1 MGLIDDKKNVFTTI
15 GAYVSLRDEQDLP
28 DLTNLFPSINNKD
41 DIGAF
46 LIDTLKIVVGSTA
59 LQDLTGKLFTDFI
72 DDVEPTLKDAIK
84 KQLINFNAG
93 SGLTQTFFTSGI
105 SVDASDIDVFG
116 KLKTSPIS
124 DVGDLLY
131 GVTENFD
138 TKAYEAILNAGT
150 DITYK
155 NLLIN
160 YNSTLDK
167 FTFKPVNT
175 STTVGDWFTSFIDDT
190 AIINK
195 KEFLTNVMNAVY
207 GSVTANQDKSLEQ
220 VLNEEKIKKL
230 IEQVTNG
237 DDSFEISQSVEQELY
252 DKAQEL
258 IDGVVYYDV
267 GCGIFGANLP
277 FSGMTS
283 FINDVSGLTDSF
295 RMGNRIASTIEE
307 STENIQATADENK
320 ETIRDGFFQRIID
333 FLKRELGIILT
344 STPQIRAILA
354 IKSAIENNGIP
365 EIGNP
370 IDDLKRFSVYIK
382 CVIQEALAAL
392 FEFIFNLIIGFLIS
406 LLSPVIEKV
415 VREKIN
421 SYIGIIKSLINQK
434 I

>member
-15 GAYVSLRDEQDLP
+15 GAYVSLKEEQELP
-28 DLTNLFPSINNKD
+28 DTTNLFPSINNKD

-46 LIDTLKIVVGSTA
+46 LIDILKVVVGSTA
-59 LQDLTGKLFTDFI
+59 LQDLTGQLFTDFV
-72 DDVEPTLKDAIK
+72 DDVEPTLKDVVK
-84 KQLINFNAG
+84 KQMIDFNAG
-93 SGLTQTFFTSGI
+93 SGLTQTSFASGI
-105 SVDASDIDVFG
+105 SVNAADIDVFE
-116 KLKTSPIS
+116 KLKTSPNS
-124 DVGDLLY
+124 DAGNLLY
-131 GVTENFD
+131 DTNENFD

-150 DITYK
+150 DVTYK

-167 FTFKPVNT
+167 FTFKPINT
-175 STTVGDWFTSFIDDT
+175 SISVGDWFTSFIDDT

-207 GSVTANQDKSLEQ
+207 GSVTANQDKTLEQ

-237 DDSFEISQSVEQELY
+237 DDSFEIPQSVEQELY
-252 DKAQEL
+252 EKAEEL

-267 GCGIFGANLP
+267 GCGIFGAEFP
-277 FSGMTS
+277 FSGMS
-283 FINDVSGLTDSF
+283 SLIQNVSGLTDSF
-295 RMGNRIASTIEE
+295 QMGDKIASTVEE
-307 STENIQATADENK
+307 STENVQETADENK
-320 ETIRDGFFQRIID
+320 DTVRDGFFQRILN

-370 IDDLKRFSVYIK
+370 LDDLKKFNVYIK
-382 CVIQEALAAL
+382 CVIKEAMATL
-392 FEFIFNLIIGFLIS
+392 FEFIFNLIVGFLVS
-406 LLSPVIEKV
+406 LLGPIIEKV
-415 VREKIN
+415 VIEKIN
-421 SYIGIIKSLINQK
+421 SYIGIIKSLISSQ